1 MSKKPATKAEKAHM
15 GKVQSLHCL
24 VCRRPAEIHH
34 ARNRTGKKRDH
45 LRVIPLCPAHHRHD
59 AVSVHGMYPDK
70 FRQLYG
76 DEIEMLEDVQRQLG
90 RRETWI
96 AGD

>member
-15 GKVQSLHCL
+15 AATASLGCL

-45 LRVIPLCPAHHRHD
+45 MKVLPLCPAHHRHD

-70 FRQLYG
+70 FRLLYG
-76 DEIEMLEDVQRQLG
+76 DETEMLEEVNRRLW